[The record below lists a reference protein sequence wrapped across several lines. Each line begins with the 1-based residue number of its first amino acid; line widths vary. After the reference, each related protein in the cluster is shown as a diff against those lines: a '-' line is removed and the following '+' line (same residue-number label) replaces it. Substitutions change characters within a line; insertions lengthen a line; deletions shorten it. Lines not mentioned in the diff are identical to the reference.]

1 MFKSSIFALGIGGI
15 LVIGNTQT
23 VLAEVYKTLTNQVIV
38 TNLTP
43 KTKYKVN
50 TFSFIKDREGI
61 RTITTNA
68 CGEGAIINGTGYK
81 KLIIEGNNITPSTL
95 PLKERPRCNVKKK

>member
-1 MFKSSIFALGIGGI
+1 MFKSSIFALTMGGI
-15 LVIGNTQT
+15 IIIGNTQT

-38 TNLTP
+38 TNLSP

-50 TFSFIKDREGI
+50 TFSFKDREGI

-81 KLIIEGNNITPSTL
+81 KLIIEGNNIVPSTL
-95 PLKERPRCNVKKK
+95 ALKERPRCNVKKK